1 MRALTRTSQHSR
13 YGGDVANVLLAF
25 PNLTDGATLSGG
37 NWQAPLT
44 NLQDRR
50 LARVARTTDC
60 ATPNTQFNIDLGK
73 DRKLQ
78 VVSLVSHN
86 LSTQGQWR
94 VLMGDDPTFATT
106 KYDSGWMVAWPV
118 LYPFGALEWEDDN
131 WWESTI
137 SESDRAGYPGI
148 LIDLMPAIILARY
161 VQVQFSDATNPV
173 GYLQFGRLF
182 LSPNWQP
189 ATNME
194 YGASMNWEADTAV
207 KRSLGSVPYFDRKT
221 PRRVFK
227 LTLPRLSDVEAK
239 TQVFEMQRKLGVDGE
254 LLVSWDPKG
263 PMNLIRQSFVGRMRA
278 LNPITTVFQDYNTN
292 AFEIE
297 ETS

>member
-1 MRALTRTSQHSR
+1 M
-13 YGGDVANVLLAF
+13 ANVLLAF
-25 PNLTDGATLSGG
+25 PNLTDGATLAGG
-37 NWQAPLT
+37 GWQAPVT

-60 ATPNTQFNIDLGK
+60 AAANTQFTVDFGR

-86 LSTQGQWR
+86 MSTQGQWR

-118 LYPFGALEWEDDN
+118 VYPFGALEWEDDN

-137 SESDRAGYPGI
+137 SEDDRAGYPGI
-148 LIDLMPAIILARY
+148 LIDLLPAIVLARY
-161 VQVQFSDATNPV
+161 LKVMFSDANNAA

-182 LSPNWQP
+182 VSSGWQP
-189 ATNME
+189 ATNMS
-194 YGASMNWEADTAV
+194 YGATIGWETDTAV
-207 KRSLGSVPYFDRKT
+207 KRSLGGTPYFDRKA
-221 PRRVFK
+221 PRRVEKFS
-227 LTLPRLSDVEAK
+227 LDLLSDIEAK

-254 LLVSWDPKG
+254 LLVAWDPG
-263 PMNLIRQSFVGRMRA
+263 DAMNLIRQSFVGRMRA
-278 LNPITTVFQDYNTN
+278 LNPITAVLRNINNN